1 MYVCFQQHVG
11 IVLTCITGQCF
22 CTRCRGTDGV
32 ARAFGSPDTI
42 ITERIYERSL
52 FKLCFYIDHVQRGV
66 ISLPLCSGIRI
77 VDENKSMLRAQVKE
91 MEFIYESLY
100 RLPYHSL
107 PHLRTWGTCFCFSS
121 PVIIAEQG
129 NHVKI
134 PVILGCTA
142 PGLLYAYGNSLT
154 TWTFLSL
161 QPIGNDVQLPCS
173 ALVCPCFKFPY
184 KRQCSMYSCVY
195 LFEIYHYKVN
205 Q

>member
-1 MYVCFQQHVG
+1 MFLY
-11 IVLTCITGQCF
+11 
-22 CTRCRGTDGV
+22 RPR
-32 ARAFGSPDTI
+32 
-42 ITERIYERSL
+42 TERCYKSSIMQQET
-52 FKLCFYIDHVQRGV
+52 C
-66 ISLPLCSGIRI
+66 I

-91 MEFIYESLY
+91 MEFIYGSLY

-161 QPIGNDVQLPCS
+161 
-173 ALVCPCFKFPY
+173 
-184 KRQCSMYSCVY
+184 
-195 LFEIYHYKVN
+195 
-205 Q
+205 